1 MWTTFLR
8 SSNGT
13 VSLFSADH
21 QKKLFN
27 LDDVVASL
35 TLVNL
40 MALLSKL
47 VKICLHR
54 VESPFTSLG
63 TVPVSKR
70 TDEDDKT

>member
-1 MWTTFLR
+1 
-8 SSNGT
+8 
-13 VSLFSADH
+13 
-21 QKKLFN
+21 
-27 LDDVVASL
+27 
-35 TLVNL
+35 

-70 TDEDDKT
+70 TDEDNKT